1 MLLKS
6 SVDKWQLPQQS
17 GYGAEIEQLK
27 KALLQ
32 QQRANQP
39 IGAGGAIEQPG
50 IPGNPTVAGVPGAP
64 PAEPDFLSSLKKLM
78 DGGSNALGAAKLF
91 FGGM

>member
-17 GYGAEIEQLK
+17 GYGSEIEQLK

-32 QQRANQP
+32 QQQATQS
-39 IGAGGAIEQPG
+39 IGAG
-50 IPGNPTVAGVPGAP
+50 
-64 PAEPDFLSSLKKLM
+64 PDFLSSLKKLM
-78 DGGSNALGAAKLF
+78 DL
-91 FGGM
+91 GGM

>member
-17 GYGAEIEQLK
+17 GYGSEIEQLLK
-27 KALLQ
+27 KVLLQ
-32 QQRANQP
+32 QQQANQS
-39 IGAGGAIEQPG
+39 IGAGGAIEQPE
-50 IPGNPTVAGVPGAP
+50 IPGNPTEEGVPAAT
-64 PAEPDFLSSLKKLM
+64 PAEPDFLSRLK
-78 DGGSNALGAAKLF
+78 KLF